1 MLRQIVK
8 YGDETLHTPALAIDK
23 ITSDI
28 RVLIEDMTE
37 TMYAAQGIGL
47 AAPQIG
53 ISLRIIVI
61 DTSLGENTNDLIAM
75 INPKIIECTG
85 IQKEEEGCLSLPGF
99 EVVVPRPRRIVI
111 RGLSQQGK
119 TETFEGTDLLAR
131 AFQHEL
137 DHLEGSLYLD
147 RLRGVK
153 RELILRKINKKRRT
167 GTW

>member
-8 YGDETLHTPALAIDK
+8 YGDETLHTPALEVDK

-61 DTSLGENTNDLIAM
+61 DTSLGKNANDLISM
-75 INPKIIECTG
+75 INPKIIEYAG

-99 EVVVPRPRRIVI
+99 EVIIPRPRRIVI
-111 RGLSQQGK
+111 QGLNQQGK
-119 TETFEGTDLLAR
+119 TETFEGTNLLAR

-147 RLRGVK
+147 RLRGIK
-153 RELILRKINKKRRT
+153 RELILKKINKKLRG